1 MSLQGKQKFAE
12 LVKLYRGEVS
22 FTKFAKKIGVDYMTV
37 TKWENGASIPD
48 AVNLSKL
55 GKVIGFSVQQLLDII
70 EGRQTDIYKKQSNVL
85 AQDSDLIIKIPIID
99 MKVGAGN
106 GCTPND
112 LEVINLIEF
121 PRSWFKQ
128 NFSSDPNFVHA
139 LIVSGDPNFVHALIV
154 SGDSMSPTLNNGD
167 LVLIDRQDIEIT
179 IGMYVFRYEGDI
191 FVKRLSRFGKEIQ
204 IISDNP
210 SYPPFTISLS
220 AQDFEVCGK
229 VIFQGKKS

>member
-1 MSLQGKQKFAE
+1 MSLEGKQKFAE
-12 LVKLYRGEVS
+12 LVKLYRGDVS
-22 FTKFAKKIGVDYMTV
+22 FTKFARKIGVDYMTV
-37 TKWENGASIPD
+37 TKWENGLSVPD

-70 EGRQTDIYKKQSNVL
+70 EGRQADIYKKQSNVL
-85 AQDSDLIIKIPIID
+85 ASDNEQIIKIPLID
-99 MKVGAGN
+99 MRVGAGN

-112 LEVINLIEF
+112 SVVTNLIEF
-121 PRSWFKQ
+121 PRSWYKQ
-128 NFSSDPNFVHA
+128 NFSS
-139 LIVSGDPNFVHALIV
+139 DPNFVHALIV

-167 LVLIDRQDIEIT
+167 LVLIDRQDLEIT
-179 IGMYVFRYEGDI
+179 VGMYVFRYEGDI

-210 SYPPFTISLS
+210 SYPPFTISLGS
-220 AQDFEVCGK
+220 QDFEVCGK